1 MKKEEVLEFIKANF
15 NQAEIE
21 ELIKGLPRA
30 EEITIKEYNH
40 SCESDEFHVFY
51 DPTEARD
58 FFNELVEE
66 YEENGDACY
75 LEMEG
80 QGLSDSFEQ

>member
-1 MKKEEVLEFIKANF
+1 MKKEEVLEFIKSNF
-15 NQAEIE
+15 NLAEIE
-21 ELIKGLPRA
+21 ELIKDLPRA
-30 EEITIKEYNH
+30 EEIIIKEYNH
-40 SCESDEFHVFY
+40 EQEWDEFRVFR
-51 DPTEARD
+51 DPTEAQD